1 MNILFDFTNKC
12 IITAVNCRV
21 LYFTECYQN
30 MTRML
35 MSSKNDDNDDDN
47 DELFEPAQNVVASFV
62 E

>member
-1 MNILFDFTNKC
+1 
-12 IITAVNCRV
+12 
-21 LYFTECYQN
+21 

-62 E
+62 EWSCAIEITTTPLRCTIDSCTIISTH